1 MVETVARING
11 GLMAEYPEKKKYPER
26 QFTAENAMQHYFST
40 LQEEEND
47 KRAMN
52 IMHNLYLLSPGYAG
66 SSEASYNASQ
76 ISKGSSTGTAGLATR
91 YRIMGDADKER
102 VSKEFTTLFQA
113 EDFPDMETFYKWTK
127 TMGPWYSETLLR
139 QHESITKNRVD
150 AMKSTKVG
158 EVVDTLFDEYNDEW
172 LTADYTEQ
180 NQVRTNIAESDA
192 IQSLPSKW
200 RSTAIDEIFNRL
212 KGMLAPTGQYAA
224 EQAKASRA
232 TALREE
238 QRWAATQEKETAA
251 TSTEA
256 ISRSAAYRLFEYM
269 KTPTEAPG
277 IGEGLSF
284 EEARNKVV
292 REMEGTGWNI
302 KAFEDIVKN
311 LEPIVPPKRQT
322 KTYYDPDI
330 QDYVLATEEEAEAEG
345 LLPEKVGAQLQ
356 PQLMSRH
363 NAEDRFWLDAGDE
376 LQREGVLTK
385 AIYNFYR
392 KHARLVDDPRE
403 QDSEIIRIWKAR
415 KKKLEASSKPTFE
428 MSLLYGGQATGQT
441 DDGLSNPRLKK
452 IDTQED

>member
-1 MVETVARING
+1 
-11 GLMAEYPEKKKYPER
+11 MAEYPQKKKYPER

-66 SSEASYNASQ
+66 SSEASYNANQ

-102 VSKEFTTLFQA
+102 VSKEFTTLFQD

-200 RSTAIDEIFNRL
+200 RSTAIEQIFNRL

-224 EQAKASRA
+224 AVEAGNVKARRRLQDAESEKTTESIFLREAFDKIDGTIAGTASDNDPEDIESVIQWLSSRLTSAGIDTTNAIQTINERYGTRAQRIEADKPAVAPGTKPVYNPATDSTIFATDAEIAADASLVPTAAESNLDSTYAHIGAFMAINGEMPNEVWKKYYKGGMDLLYNSLGGEDKEHLLKWLKKVDEYRAKA
-232 TALREE
+232 
-238 QRWAATQEKETAA
+238 AAKQ
-251 TSTEA
+251 S
-256 ISRSAAYRLFEYM
+256 
-269 KTPTEAPG
+269 
-277 IGEGLSF
+277 
-284 EEARNKVV
+284 V
-292 REMEGTGWNI
+292 
-302 KAFEDIVKN
+302 
-311 LEPIVPPKRQT
+311 
-322 KTYYDPDI
+322 
-330 QDYVLATEEEAEAEG
+330 
-345 LLPEKVGAQLQ
+345 
-356 PQLMSRH
+356 
-363 NAEDRFWLDAGDE
+363 
-376 LQREGVLTK
+376 
-385 AIYNFYR
+385 
-392 KHARLVDDPRE
+392 
-403 QDSEIIRIWKAR
+403 
-415 KKKLEASSKPTFE
+415 E
-428 MSLLYGGQATGQT
+428 MSILYPNAAGQATG
-441 DDGLSNPRLKK
+441 KK
-452 IDTQED
+452 DTGIISVKEK

>member
-1 MVETVARING
+1 
-11 GLMAEYPEKKKYPER
+11 MAEYPEKKKYPER

-66 SSEASYNASQ
+66 SSEASYNANQ

-102 VSKEFTTLFQA
+102 VSKEFTTLFQD

-238 QRWAATQEKETAA
+238 QRWAATQEKTDIDEMIRIRKKSEDEMASQMAMNAYDYVQAGMNPETAIQ
-251 TSTEA
+251 TA
-256 ISRSAAYRLFEYM
+256 IEEHRAIGEKGAIAGGYDAPFMRAAYIMVRDKFDKLVA
-269 KTPTEAPG
+269 APG
-277 IGEGLSF
+277 
-284 EEARNKVV
+284 
-292 REMEGTGWNI
+292 GTKPVYDRSTDSTIYATDAEIAAN
-302 KAFEDIVKN
+302 DS
-311 LEPIVPPKRQT
+311 LVPPAGESNLDS
-322 KTYYDPDI
+322 TYAHIGAFMAINGEMPNEVWKKYYKGGMD
-330 QDYVLATEEEAEAEG
+330 
-345 LLPEKVGAQLQ
+345 LLYNSLGGEDKEHLLKWLKKV
-356 PQLMSRH
+356 
-363 NAEDRFWLDAGDE
+363 DE
-376 LQREGVLTK
+376 YRAK
-385 AIYNFYR
+385 AAA
-392 KHARLVDDPRE
+392 KQSV
-403 QDSEIIRIWKAR
+403 
-415 KKKLEASSKPTFE
+415 E
-428 MSLLYGGQATGQT
+428 MSILYPNPAGQATG
-441 DDGLSNPRLKK
+441 KK
-452 IDTQED
+452 DTGIISVEPVK